1 MKKELTALFL
11 LCGMVV
17 SAAVPQYL
25 VVGDTPGKLEKRAE
39 SELQLFWQKIYG
51 RKLQKI
57 SESQSRGKSVIYLG
71 RTDFAKKH
79 KVDFSKLDEEEW
91 FLETVGDDLIIAGGR
106 PAGTLYGVY
115 EVLERLGVEFLSFD
129 ETLIPAPGKNFPV
142 FKEKRKPAFV
152 GRVIYDGLVG
162 ILQRSKYKTSQWATP
177 EVINN
182 YNLWLLRRR
191 INGATEKNIW
201 PLYVGR
207 IYNLSCWP
215 QWHTMSHYVH
225 PDLFD
230 KHPEYFAMDAQG
242 KRHKPRTFTM
252 TGDICM
258 SHPEVRK
265 IALDS
270 LRKMIKKDRSKNSK
284 DEWAVV
290 YDVTRLDNTPHFCQC
305 KNCRAI
311 ADFDGSDT
319 GLYVDFANFLAK
331 NIAKEYPDVI
341 IRIQAHDDH
350 GRKLP
355 NKFIPEKN
363 ILFRLCDNFSLNDPF
378 RPIEKVNDPKVIK
391 YFKEWT
397 RFGTSHVKM
406 CWDYWNLGGPY
417 FKPPRVESV
426 FDAIK
431 PDMKFYLKHGIN
443 ALFIEA
449 SIDAYKPQNFMM
461 LNYFV
466 AGKLFVNPDRDT
478 EKLAQTF
485 IRHYYGKEAYPV
497 LYKYFKLIREGV
509 AKDPQKPSSSKVA
522 DWQHATPE
530 FMFALYKDFKA
541 AAAKTKEP
549 RFKQRINSELITPI
563 WSILVRWH
571 NYEKKFAAAG
581 ITRRQLVDECK
592 KYVYA
597 HIRRFDCEQPQK
609 GDKMF
614 AEEFKVVE
622 FAPILPEKLKNIS
635 THDIRVATFSNFNA
649 DPSVYSY
656 VVKDPDSK
664 QGTAVKS
671 CYPDSRWHGLNKI
684 IPGKH
689 RFRTTGFY
697 MSSAGN
703 KIGIVLKKVPQDE
716 KYHWYKLPGKIVLD
730 TKSNFWGHAW
740 GINART
746 NYWYTLTYGDP
757 KDNTWEQI
765 WFSAKFTGPAY
776 VPGSKK
782 ENAVF
787 VDMVIALRR
796 ADLPAPGKATNP

>member
-1 MKKELTALFL
+1 MKNILTVLFILCGTL
-11 LCGMVV
+11 LC
-17 SAAVPQYL
+17 AAVPQYL
-25 VVGDTPGKLEKRAE
+25 VTGPSPSRLEKTAE
-39 SELQLFWQKIYG
+39 SELQFFWQKIYG

-57 SESQSRGKSVIYLG
+57 SEDRSKGKSVIYLG
-71 RTDFAKKH
+71 RTAFARANKINF
-79 KVDFSKLDEEEW
+79 DQFDDEEW
-91 FLETVGDDLIIAGGR
+91 QLKTVGDDLIITGGR

-115 EVLERLGVEFLSFD
+115 EVLEKLGVEFLSFD
-129 ETLIPAPGKNFPV
+129 ETLIPAPAKKFPV
-142 FKEKRKPAFV
+142 FNEKRKPAFV

-162 ILQRSKYKTSQWATP
+162 ILQRTKYKTSQWSTKK
-177 EVINN
+177 VIDDYN
-182 YNLWLLRRR
+182 YWLLRRR
-191 INGATEKNIW
+191 INGATERHIW
-201 PLYVGR
+201 PLYIGK

-270 LRKMIKKDRSKNSK
+270 LRKMIKKDRAKYGK

-355 NKFIPEKN
+355 NKIIPEKN

-426 FDAIK
+426 FDAIA

-443 ALFIEA
+443 ALFLEA
-449 SIDAYKPQNFMM
+449 SVDAYKPQNFMM

-466 AGKLFVNPDRDT
+466 AGKLFVDPNCDT
-478 EKLAQTF
+478 EALAKKF
-485 IRHYYGKEAYPV
+485 MLHYYGKEAYPV
-497 LYKYFKLIREGV
+497 LYKYFKLIRKGV
-509 AKDPQKPSSSKVA
+509 AKDPQKPSTSKVA
-522 DWQHATPE
+522 DWQYATPE
-530 FMFALYKDFKA
+530 FLFNLYRDFTA
-541 AAAKTKEP
+541 ASARTKEP

-563 WSILVRWH
+563 WSVLIRWH
-571 NYEKKFAAAG
+571 NYEKKFTENG
-581 ITRRQLVDECK
+581 ISRKQLVNECR
-592 KYVYA
+592 KYVYN

-614 AEEFKVVE
+614 AEEFKAVE
-622 FAPILPEKLKNIS
+622 FAPVLPEKFKNIPS
-635 THDIRVATFSNFNA
+635 YRIRVATFPNFHTEPA
-649 DPSVYSY
+649 VYSSI
-656 VVKDPDSK
+656 VKDPDSL

-671 CYPDSRWHGLNKI
+671 AHIDPACHGINKI
-684 IPGKH
+684 MPGKH

-697 MSSAGN
+697 MSSGSN
-703 KIGIVLKKVPQDE
+703 KISLVLKKVPQDE
-716 KYHWYKLPGKIVLD
+716 KYHWYKVPGRIVLD
-730 TKSNFWGHAW
+730 TKSNFWGHGWA
-740 GINART
+740 INART
-746 NYWYTLTYGDP
+746 NFWYSLTYGDP
-757 KDNTWEQI
+757 KDNTWEEC

-782 ENAVF
+782 ENAIY
-787 VDMVIALRR
+787 VDMVVLTR
-796 ADLPAPGKATNP
+796 